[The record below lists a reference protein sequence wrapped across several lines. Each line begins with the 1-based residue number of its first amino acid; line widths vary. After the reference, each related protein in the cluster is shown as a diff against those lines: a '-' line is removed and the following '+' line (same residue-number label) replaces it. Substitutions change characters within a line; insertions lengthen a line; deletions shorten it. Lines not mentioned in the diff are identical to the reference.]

1 MKTWSSS
8 LSTAI
13 TLSAI
18 ALLTELW
25 RAWLDMLFEYPR
37 GSVGAEIDGAS
48 TAAVTLIYT
57 AVFAGWAY
65 ALHRAT
71 RGSRGA
77 LIATLVFNVLIWL
90 AMPVSWTAFY
100 CTGDC
105 SAQAGFLYN
114 IANWLNLVFGLL
126 AAVALVLQLT
136 QTRQRAGTANA
147 G

>member
-1 MKTWSSS
+1 MKTWTSS

-13 TLSAI
+13 VLSSI

-25 RAWLDMLFEYPR
+25 RAWLDMLFEYPG
-37 GSVGAEIDGAS
+37 GSVHAEVDGAS
-48 TAAVTLIYT
+48 TLALTLVYT

-65 ALHRAT
+65 SLHRAT

-77 LIATLVFNVLIWL
+77 LIATLVLTVLVWL
-90 AMPVSWTAFY
+90 AMPVSWAAFY

-105 SAQAGFLYN
+105 SARAGILFN

-126 AAVALVLQLT
+126 AAVALVLQLASKKT
-136 QTRQRAGTANA
+136 TG
-147 G
+147 